1 MYRVLNSKMARFA
14 VLKMSRACVFTL
26 LLAVTNTASADEK
39 VDFNREVRTVLA
51 NSCFTCHGPDSA
63 ERKAELRLDTL
74 VGATRDLGG
83 YAAVVPGDAS
93 KSEIIARLKSDDPDL
108 RMPPAGSGKQIS
120 PEQIEVLEKWINQ
133 GAEYRGHWAYERIER
148 PETPVVKQVNWA
160 TNAIDK
166 FVLAKL
172 ESEGMSPSEAADR
185 YVLIRR
191 VALDLT
197 GLPPT
202 IEQVDAFVNDKSD
215 KAYENL
221 VDSLL
226 ESSAYGERWAVMWLD
241 LARYADSAGYA
252 DDPPRTIWLYRDWVI
267 KALNKNLPFDQF
279 TIDQLAGDLRE
290 NPTEEQ
296 LMATAFHRNTLT
308 NSEGGTNDEEFR
320 NVAIVDRVNT
330 TMQVWMGTTIRCA
343 QCHNHKYDP
352 LSQKEYFELFA
363 FFNSTEDADRRDES
377 PLLTVMTD
385 EMKQKRADIE
395 LAIKEVEAQLVPSNE
410 DVQLKL
416 DAWKTIAARDL
427 SWKSVRPT
435 DVKSAGNATFTIA
448 EDGAVL
454 VSGESPDKDSYTVD
468 LDLDAGGI
476 TGLQIEALAHDSLE
490 SKGPGRIGNFVLSE
504 LSVLN
509 QTEATKQRQGRFVRL
524 DLPGDGKMIHVAEV
538 QVFDGEKNIATDGT
552 ATQSSTDFGGPPER
566 GIDGNT
572 DGTYTNNSVTHTAV
586 SKDPWWEVDLGA
598 VKGIDSVVVWN
609 RTDNNLQSR
618 LNGVIVSILDDKR
631 NVIFKEVLAT
641 APEKDAKID
650 ITGAIPVSIATA
662 SADYEQKGDG
672 NNQPGW
678 LANQIIDGKRDATNN
693 GWAVAG
699 ATGQANLAVLQF
711 KEAVGS
717 SDEPLKL
724 RLTLDQNYGG
734 KHTLGHFRISVTSID
749 GEVRVLPR
757 AVNQVL
763 AKAESEYQEADR
775 KVLLDY
781 YSKVVP
787 PSKEL
792 TEQIAKLQGELN
804 GIKGSTVPIMREL
817 PMDKKRV
824 TKIQVRGNFLITEDE
839 VSEATPEVLH
849 AFPEG
854 EPLNRLG
861 LARWIVSRE
870 NPLTS
875 RVVVNRY
882 WEALFGAGLVGTS
895 EEFGTQGDLPSHP
908 QLLDWLAIELM
919 ENGWDVKQ
927 LLKTMVMSATYRQS
941 SAVDEAGLEADPAN
955 RLLARGP
962 RFRMSAEMIR
972 DNALAV
978 SGLLSSKMLGPSV
991 QPPRPNLGLKAAFGG
1006 STDWSTSPGE
1016 DKYRRGLYTSWRR
1029 SIPYPSM
1036 AAFDAPS
1043 RNVCTISRGRTN
1055 TPLQALVT
1063 LNDPVY
1069 VEAAQAL
1076 ARRID
1081 QEGGESALEKATY
1094 AFRSCLAR
1102 HPSDLELQ
1110 RVVELF
1116 ERLKTDYAETPEE
1129 AKLMATSELGE
1140 ASESAD
1146 IIDLAAWTVV
1156 SNVLLN
1162 LDETLVKR

>member
-1 MYRVLNSKMARFA
+1 MKTKVRTFMYRVLNSKMARFA
-14 VLKMSRACVFTL
+14 VLKMSCACVFAL
-26 LLAVTNTASADEK
+26 LLAFTNAASADEK

-83 YAAVVPGDAS
+83 YAAVVPGDAA

-108 RMPPAGSGKQIS
+108 RMPPADSGKQIS

-385 EMKQKRADIE
+385 EMKKKRADIE

-427 SWKSVRPT
+427 SWKSVRPA

-454 VSGESPDKDSYTVD
+454 VSGESSDKDSYTVD

-609 RTDNNLQSR
+609 RTDNGLQSR

-650 ITGAIPVSIATA
+650 ITGAIPISIAAA
-662 SADYEQKGDG
+662 SADYEQKGDT

-678 LANQIIDGKRDATNN
+678 LASQVIDGKRDATNN

-699 ATGQANLAVLQF
+699 ATGQAN
-711 KEAVGS
+711 
-717 SDEPLKL
+717 
-724 RLTLDQNYGG
+724 
-734 KHTLGHFRISVTSID
+734 
-749 GEVRVLPR
+749 
-757 AVNQVL
+757 
-763 AKAESEYQEADR
+763 
-775 KVLLDY
+775 
-781 YSKVVP
+781 
-787 PSKEL
+787 
-792 TEQIAKLQGELN
+792 
-804 GIKGSTVPIMREL
+804 
-817 PMDKKRV
+817 
-824 TKIQVRGNFLITEDE
+824 
-839 VSEATPEVLH
+839 
-849 AFPEG
+849 
-854 EPLNRLG
+854 
-861 LARWIVSRE
+861 
-870 NPLTS
+870 
-875 RVVVNRY
+875 
-882 WEALFGAGLVGTS
+882 
-895 EEFGTQGDLPSHP
+895 
-908 QLLDWLAIELM
+908 
-919 ENGWDVKQ
+919 
-927 LLKTMVMSATYRQS
+927 
-941 SAVDEAGLEADPAN
+941 
-955 RLLARGP
+955 
-962 RFRMSAEMIR
+962 
-972 DNALAV
+972 
-978 SGLLSSKMLGPSV
+978 
-991 QPPRPNLGLKAAFGG
+991 
-1006 STDWSTSPGE
+1006 
-1016 DKYRRGLYTSWRR
+1016 
-1029 SIPYPSM
+1029 
-1036 AAFDAPS
+1036 
-1043 RNVCTISRGRTN
+1043 
-1055 TPLQALVT
+1055 
-1063 LNDPVY
+1063 
-1069 VEAAQAL
+1069 
-1076 ARRID
+1076 
-1081 QEGGESALEKATY
+1081 
-1094 AFRSCLAR
+1094 
-1102 HPSDLELQ
+1102 
-1110 RVVELF
+1110 
-1116 ERLKTDYAETPEE
+1116 
-1129 AKLMATSELGE
+1129 
-1140 ASESAD
+1140 
-1146 IIDLAAWTVV
+1146 
-1156 SNVLLN
+1156 
-1162 LDETLVKR
+1162 

>member
-14 VLKMSRACVFTL
+14 VLKMSCACVFAL
-26 LLAVTNTASADEK
+26 LLAFTNAASADEK

-83 YAAVVPGDAS
+83 YAAVVPGDAA

-108 RMPPAGSGKQIS
+108 RMPPADSGKQIS

-385 EMKQKRADIE
+385 EMKKKRADIE

-427 SWKSVRPT
+427 SWKSVRPA
-435 DVKSAGNATFTIA
+435 DVKSASNAKFTIA

-454 VSGESPDKDSYTVD
+454 VSGESSDKDSYTVD

-757 AVNQVL
+757 AINQVL

-875 RVVVNRY
+875 RVVINRY

-927 LLKTMVMSATYRQS
+927 LLKMMVMSATYRQS
-941 SAVDEAGLEADPAN
+941 SAVDEAGLEADPSN
-955 RLLARGP
+955 RFLARGP

-978 SGLLSSKMLGPSV
+978 SGLLSSKMFGPSV

-1081 QEGGESALEKATY
+1081 QKGGESALDKAMY

>member
-14 VLKMSRACVFTL
+14 VLKMSCACVFAL
-26 LLAVTNTASADEK
+26 LLAFTNAASADEK

-83 YAAVVPGDAS
+83 YAAVVPGDAA

-108 RMPPAGSGKQIS
+108 RMPPADSGKQIS

-385 EMKQKRADIE
+385 EMKKKRADIE

-427 SWKSVRPT
+427 SWKSVRPA

-454 VSGESPDKDSYTVD
+454 VSGESSDKDSYTVD

-476 TGLQIEALAHDSLE
+476 TGLQIAALAHDSLE
-490 SKGPGRIGNFVLSE
+490 SKVPGRIGNFVLSE

-609 RTDNNLQSR
+609 RTDNGLQSR

-650 ITGAIPVSIATA
+650 ITGAIPISIAAA
-662 SADYEQKGDG
+662 SADYEQKGDT
-672 NNQPGW
+672 NNQSGW
-678 LANQIIDGKRDATNN
+678 LASQVIDGKRDATNN

-734 KHTLGHFRISVTSID
+734 KHTLGHFRIIVTSID

-757 AVNQVL
+757 AINQVL

-875 RVVVNRY
+875 RVVINRY

-927 LLKTMVMSATYRQS
+927 LLKMMVMSATYRQS
-941 SAVDEAGLEADPAN
+941 SAVDEAGLEADPSN
-955 RLLARGP
+955 RFLARGP

-1081 QEGGESALEKATY
+1081 QQGGESALDKAMY

>member
-14 VLKMSRACVFTL
+14 VLKMSCACVFAL
-26 LLAVTNTASADEK
+26 LLAFTNAASADEK

-83 YAAVVPGDAS
+83 YAAVVPGDAA

-108 RMPPAGSGKQIS
+108 RMPPADSGKQIS

-385 EMKQKRADIE
+385 EMKKKRADIE

-427 SWKSVRPT
+427 SWKSVRPA

-454 VSGESPDKDSYTVD
+454 VSGESSDKDSYTVD

-552 ATQSSTDFGGPPER
+552 ATQSSTDFGGP
-566 GIDGNT
+566 
-572 DGTYTNNSVTHTAV
+572 
-586 SKDPWWEVDLGA
+586 
-598 VKGIDSVVVWN
+598 
-609 RTDNNLQSR
+609 
-618 LNGVIVSILDDKR
+618 
-631 NVIFKEVLAT
+631 
-641 APEKDAKID
+641 
-650 ITGAIPVSIATA
+650 
-662 SADYEQKGDG
+662 
-672 NNQPGW
+672 
-678 LANQIIDGKRDATNN
+678 
-693 GWAVAG
+693 
-699 ATGQANLAVLQF
+699 
-711 KEAVGS
+711 
-717 SDEPLKL
+717 
-724 RLTLDQNYGG
+724 
-734 KHTLGHFRISVTSID
+734 
-749 GEVRVLPR
+749 
-757 AVNQVL
+757 
-763 AKAESEYQEADR
+763 
-775 KVLLDY
+775 
-781 YSKVVP
+781 
-787 PSKEL
+787 
-792 TEQIAKLQGELN
+792 
-804 GIKGSTVPIMREL
+804 
-817 PMDKKRV
+817 
-824 TKIQVRGNFLITEDE
+824 
-839 VSEATPEVLH
+839 
-849 AFPEG
+849 
-854 EPLNRLG
+854 
-861 LARWIVSRE
+861 
-870 NPLTS
+870 
-875 RVVVNRY
+875 
-882 WEALFGAGLVGTS
+882 
-895 EEFGTQGDLPSHP
+895 
-908 QLLDWLAIELM
+908 
-919 ENGWDVKQ
+919 
-927 LLKTMVMSATYRQS
+927 
-941 SAVDEAGLEADPAN
+941 
-955 RLLARGP
+955 
-962 RFRMSAEMIR
+962 
-972 DNALAV
+972 
-978 SGLLSSKMLGPSV
+978 
-991 QPPRPNLGLKAAFGG
+991 
-1006 STDWSTSPGE
+1006 
-1016 DKYRRGLYTSWRR
+1016 
-1029 SIPYPSM
+1029 
-1036 AAFDAPS
+1036 
-1043 RNVCTISRGRTN
+1043 
-1055 TPLQALVT
+1055 
-1063 LNDPVY
+1063 
-1069 VEAAQAL
+1069 
-1076 ARRID
+1076 
-1081 QEGGESALEKATY
+1081 
-1094 AFRSCLAR
+1094 
-1102 HPSDLELQ
+1102 
-1110 RVVELF
+1110 
-1116 ERLKTDYAETPEE
+1116 
-1129 AKLMATSELGE
+1129 
-1140 ASESAD
+1140 
-1146 IIDLAAWTVV
+1146 
-1156 SNVLLN
+1156 
-1162 LDETLVKR
+1162 

>member
-14 VLKMSRACVFTL
+14 VLKMSCACVFAL
-26 LLAVTNTASADEK
+26 HLAFTNAASADEK

-83 YAAVVPGDAS
+83 YAAVVPGDAA

-108 RMPPAGSGKQIS
+108 RMPPADSGKQIS

-385 EMKQKRADIE
+385 EMKKKRADIE

-427 SWKSVRPT
+427 SWKSVRPA

-454 VSGESPDKDSYTVD
+454 VSGESSDKDSYTVD

-538 QVFDGEKNIATDGT
+538 QVFEGEKIIATDGT

-609 RTDNNLQSR
+609 RTDNGLQSR

-749 GEVRVLPR
+749 GEIQVLPR

-854 EPLNRLG
+854 EALNRLG

-875 RVVVNRY
+875 RVVINRY

-927 LLKTMVMSATYRQS
+927 LLKMMVMSATYRQS
-941 SAVDEAGLEADPAN
+941 SAVDEAGLEADPSN
-955 RLLARGP
+955 RFLARGP

-1081 QEGGESALEKATY
+1081 QKGGESALDKAMY

-1110 RVVELF
+1110 LS
-1116 ERLKTDYAETPEE
+1116 L
-1129 AKLMATSELGE
+1129 
-1140 ASESAD
+1140 
-1146 IIDLAAWTVV
+1146 IHI
-1156 SNVLLN
+1156 
-1162 LDETLVKR
+1162 